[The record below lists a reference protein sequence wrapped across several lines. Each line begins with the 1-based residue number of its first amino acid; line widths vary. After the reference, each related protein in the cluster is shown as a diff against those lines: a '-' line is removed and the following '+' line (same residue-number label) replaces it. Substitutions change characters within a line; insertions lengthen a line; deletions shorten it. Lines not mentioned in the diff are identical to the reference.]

1 MSTADNMKGMFDR
14 IIRNKV
20 RMGNFETT
28 DQDIL
33 SIRSL
38 LQYPASPFSVADF
51 CAGSGRALEL
61 LMEESSGVGFGIE
74 PNEEKYLELRSRIPN
89 ALYGGYEECR
99 ISRDTF
105 RLMYLNPPY
114 DSDSETAEAKVERK
128 EKRFLRHLLMY
139 VAVDGILIYN
149 IPRRRMTKDVV
160 TLLVANLDDIRVY
173 QSHDDTYNQV
183 YAIGKKRSVK
193 FIKTSEVERILALMQ
208 EGSSLERLPMLDEP
222 IYKVLPGNTT
232 PKYFR
237 SSHMDVD
244 QVKEV
249 SLKSTLTE
257 RGQEWTTPKK
267 PAARLQPLLP
277 DKEMHRVLRMA
288 SGRLNG
294 KVGQGDLLHVLK
306 GTVKKDVNQSIQ
318 DMPTETIITDTEVF
332 KITFK
337 LVDRFGNMRTISG

>member
-1 MSTADNMKGMFDR
+1 MSADNMKGMFDR

-28 DQDIL
+28 DQDML

-38 LQYPASPFSVADF
+38 LQFPAGPFSVADF
-51 CAGSGRALEL
+51 CAGSGHPLEL
-61 LMEESSGVGFGIE
+61 LLEESSGVGFAIE
-74 PNEEKYLELRSRIPN
+74 PNEQKYLELRSRIPF
-89 ALYGGYEECR
+89 ALFGGYEQCR

-114 DSDSETAEAKVERK
+114 DTDSETVDAKVERK
-128 EKRFLRHLLMY
+128 EKRFLRHLMQY
-139 VAVDGILIYN
+139 VAVDGILVYN
-149 IPRRRMTKDVV
+149 IPRGRMTKDIVAM
-160 TLLVANLDDIRVY
+160 LVSNLDDIHVF
-173 QSHDDTYNQV
+173 QSHDDTYHQV
-183 YAIGKKRSVK
+183 YAIGRKRKEK
-193 FIKTSEVERILALMQ
+193 FHDRDAVQRILDLME
-208 EGSSLERLPMLDEP
+208 EGSSLERLPIQGEP
-222 IYKVLPGNTT
+222 LFKVLAGNVN

-244 QVKEV
+244 QVCEV
-249 SLKSTLTE
+249 SVNSQLTK
-257 RGQEWTTPKK
+257 RGMEWTTPKK

-294 KVGQGDLLHVLK
+294 KVGRGPMLHVLK
-306 GTVKKDVNQSIQ
+306 GIVKKEISQTVLEQRN
-318 DMPTETIITDTEVF
+318 ETIITDTEIF

-337 LVDRFGNMRTISG
+337 TVDRLGIIRTLQG

>member
-1 MSTADNMKGMFDR
+1 MSADQMKGMFDR

-20 RMGNFETT
+20 RMGNFETI

-38 LQYPASPFSVADF
+38 LQFPTTPFSAADF

-61 LMEESSGVGFGIE
+61 LMNGSSGVGFGIE

-89 ALYGGYEECR
+89 ALFGGYEQCR

-114 DSDSETAEAKVERK
+114 DGDSETVDAKVERK
-128 EKRFLRHLLMY
+128 EKRFLRHLMAY
-139 VAVDGILIYN
+139 VAVDGIFVYN
-149 IPRRRMTKDVV
+149 IPRGRMTKDIV
-160 TLLVANLDDIRVY
+160 TMLVANLDDIRVY
-173 QSHDDTYNQV
+173 QSHDDTFHQV
-183 YAIGKKRSVK
+183 YAIGRKRKEK
-193 FIKTSEVERILALMQ
+193 FNNGDEVLRIMELME
-208 EGSSLERLPMLDEP
+208 EGSSLERLPNLDEP
-222 IYKVLPGNTT
+222 LYKVLPGSIT

-244 QVKEV
+244 QVKDV
-249 SLKSTLTE
+249 SLQSALTH
-257 RGQEWTTPKK
+257 RGMEWTTPKK
-267 PAARLQPLLP
+267 PAAHLQPLLP

-294 KVGQGDLLHVLK
+294 KVGRGSALHVLK
-306 GTVKKDVNQSIQ
+306 GIVKK
-318 DMPTETIITDTEVF
+318 E
-332 KITFK
+332 
-337 LVDRFGNMRTISG
+337 ISQTVAGDPERYGHYGHGSF